1 MSVYNFAV
9 FFGECYI
16 IRFTTWIDCKKTAKV
31 LKHHHKK
38 CFFHFI
44 LIHEHHVKAILRAG
58 GDIFGQLA
66 RTQNVVIGL
75 LVSKIYPTKT
85 LEIYSIERRKK
96 EIFAEKFILLENRG

>member
-1 MSVYNFAV
+1 MFNPF
-9 FFGECYI
+9 YI
-16 IRFTTWIDCKKTAKV
+16 DTWASYEGHI
-31 LKHHHKK
+31 
-38 CFFHFI
+38 
-44 LIHEHHVKAILRAG
+44 ESR

>member
-1 MSVYNFAV
+1 MNAILSDSSYGLKKRQRYYNI
-9 FFGECYI
+9 CYM
-16 IRFTTWIDCKKTAKV
+16 FSM
-31 LKHHHKK
+31 
-38 CFFHFI
+38 FYFI

-85 LEIYSIERRKK
+85 LEIYSIEPRKK

>member
-1 MSVYNFAV
+1 MLY
-9 FFGECYI
+9 YKI
-16 IRFTTWIDCKKTAKV
+16 HYMDRLQKTVKV

-44 LIHEHHVKAILRAG
+44 LIHEPHVKAILRAG